1 MFARADAVRFGRYMP
16 FVGPVDRTLSTHV
29 RNFVHRPP
37 PVGGHSCVYRD
48 DSGSSEES
56 GPMDREVELRE
67 FVSARGTALSRA
79 AYLLTGD
86 HQAAEDLV
94 QETYVVLV
102 RRWQRS
108 GAVDPEA
115 YVRRILYSRF
125 VDGWRRR
132 RLSELPWASPPDG
145 PTHDEAGAV
154 TDRLTLEGAL
164 ARLTPKQRAVLV
176 LRFYEDLTEAQ
187 AAAALGTSPNTVK
200 SQTRVA
206 LERLREL
213 APDVV
218 TSFEGAET

>member
-1 MFARADAVRFGRYMP
+1 
-16 FVGPVDRTLSTHV
+16 
-29 RNFVHRPP
+29 
-37 PVGGHSCVYRD
+37 
-48 DSGSSEES
+48 
-56 GPMDREVELRE
+56 MDREAELRE
-67 FVSARGTALSRA
+67 FVSARGAALSRA

-132 RLSELPWASPPDG
+132 RLVEIANSSPPDVG
-145 PTHDEAGAV
+145 RGDETDAA
-154 TDRLTLEGAL
+154 TDRLTLESAL
-164 ARLTPKQRAVLV
+164 SRLTPRQRAVLV
-176 LRFYEDLTEAQ
+176 LRFYEDFTESQ
-187 AAAALGTSPNTVK
+187 AAAALGVSTSTVK

-206 LERLREL
+206 LQRLREL
-213 APDVV
+213 APEAMA
-218 TSFEGAET
+218 TFEGAES

>member
-1 MFARADAVRFGRYMP
+1 
-16 FVGPVDRTLSTHV
+16 
-29 RNFVHRPP
+29 
-37 PVGGHSCVYRD
+37 
-48 DSGSSEES
+48 
-56 GPMDREVELRE
+56 MDREVELRE
-67 FVSARGTALSRA
+67 FVFARGAALSRA
-79 AYLLTGD
+79 AYLLTCD

-108 GAVDPEA
+108 GTVDSEA

-132 RLSELPWASPPDG
+132 RLVELPSAALPDAG
-145 PTHDEAGAV
+145 GGDEAGTA
-154 TDRLTLEGAL
+154 TDRLTLHDAL

-187 AAAALGTSPNTVK
+187 AAEVLGVSPNTVK

-206 LERLREL
+206 LQRLRDL
-213 APDVV
+213 VPAAA
-218 TSFEGAET
+218 SFEGAES